1 MDQMESV
8 NQSTEAE
15 VSAPVEAAP
24 EQASAPAEA
33 QSEVT
38 AAPEAP
44 AYQPSWKYK
53 ANDQELELP
62 EEYRSYIK
70 TQEDEKRIK
79 RLFEQV
85 GGVEKLKGSYT
96 TTKTELDSYKKG
108 IEAVNKMVQTG
119 DFMKAFQV
127 LGWDKKMAYQ
137 AAKQFLDFDELP
149 QQQQQVH
156 NQAWEMERYN
166 QTLHENYQA
175 LQEQLQAQAAQIK
188 SQELQGVLSS
198 PDVKNVSEKF
208 DQQYGQGT
216 FRRRVIEFAHAE
228 SLRRGQDITAQ
239 EAIESVLGFIKPFQA
254 QVQPQA
260 SEPKELPVIPA
271 TKGTGASAP
280 VKTFKSLDDLAKYRK
295 EKYGY

>member
-24 EQASAPAEA
+24 EQASAPVEA
-33 QSEVT
+33 QSEAT

-53 ANDQELELP
+53 ANDQEMELP

-228 SLRRGQDITAQ
+228 SLRRGQ
-239 EAIESVLGFIKPFQA
+239 
-254 QVQPQA
+254 
-260 SEPKELPVIPA
+260 
-271 TKGTGASAP
+271 
-280 VKTFKSLDDLAKYRK
+280 
-295 EKYGY
+295 